1 MIKSGKSIKIGLY
14 DLGNRSIR
22 FWQFQN
28 RIKEE
33 AKLEDLKIQECLNL
47 GKGKQG
53 IKGPRH
59 KKIHG

>member
-1 MIKSGKSIKIGLY
+1 MIKSGKSVKIGLS
-14 DLGNRSIR
+14 DLRNRSIR

-28 RIKEE
+28 KIKEE
-33 AKLEDLKIQECLNL
+33 AKLEDLKIQECLKL

-59 KKIHG
+59 KKIQG